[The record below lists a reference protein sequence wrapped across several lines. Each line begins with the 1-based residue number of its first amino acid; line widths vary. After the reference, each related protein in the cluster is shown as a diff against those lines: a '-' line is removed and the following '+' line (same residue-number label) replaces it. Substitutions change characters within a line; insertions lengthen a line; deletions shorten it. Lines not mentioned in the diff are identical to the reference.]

1 MLSHEVTQEVIQ
13 NELAVVEHL
22 VREAGRLVAGFYATD
37 VSVSY
42 KGVNDPVTAAD
53 HAANDCLM
61 AGLAAAFP
69 DDGLLSEESADN
81 PSRLQRRRVWIVDPL
96 DGTKEFIGRIG
107 EFSIMVGLAI
117 DGQPALGVVYQ
128 PVADVLYR
136 GIPGEVAEVVENGV
150 VRPLA
155 VSTLVDPVEMRLVAS
170 RSHRDPLVATVCQRM
185 GITQDRPSGSVGLKV
200 GLLATAICDLYIHPS
215 PGLKEWDTC
224 APEAVLRAAGGAITD
239 AWGRPLTYNKADVRQ
254 RQGLVASNGHL
265 HAQIVSATCAAAEA
279 AGFQLDTGF
288 W

>member
-1 MLSHEVTQEVIQ
+1 M
-13 NELAVVEHL
+13 
-22 VREAGRLVAGFYATD
+22 D
-37 VSVSY
+37 
-42 KGVNDPVTAAD
+42 DPVTAAD

-61 AGLAAAFP
+61 AGLAP
-69 DDGLLSEESADN
+69 
-81 PSRLQRRRVWIVDPL
+81 PSPTTVSFGGIGRRPNRLQRRRVWIVDPL
-96 DGTKEFIGRIG
+96 DGTKEFIGHIG

-136 GIPGEVAEVVENGV
+136 GIPGQVAELVENGV

-155 VSTLVDPVEMRLVAS
+155 VSTLADPAAMRLVAS

-185 GITQDRPSGSVGLKV
+185 GITQERPSGSVGLKV

-224 APEAVLRAAGGAITD
+224 APRPSCAPPAARSPTPGA
-239 AWGRPLTYNKADVRQ
+239 GP
-254 RQGLVASNGHL
+254 
-265 HAQIVSATCAAAEA
+265 
-279 AGFQLDTGF
+279 
-288 W
+288 